1 MDLTV
6 AICTYKRFDLFK
18 QTLESLRDCEP
29 IDAAW
34 ELIIVDNEGN
44 EEVRDLVVAM
54 ADEYKRTTSE
64 SIDVHY
70 RHETNL
76 GHSHARNNAIHAA
89 KAPVILFTDDDVTFD
104 PQWLANMWSAI
115 ASHDNVDIWGG
126 RIEPVWDMERP
137 TWFNTD
143 RCPSLGDTIV
153 RYQLDDVSREWDGSR
168 DGSFV
173 GANLALRIAT
183 LHRVGLFDTSVGH
196 AGDKRTG
203 GDDSL
208 MMRTLVSQGG
218 HAFYVADAIV
228 HHPVPRER
236 ITRKYARGFAWRQG
250 WTSIEIVRRGIHDT
264 TAPPPETTP
273 ETKSEA
279 KRCSKNRRVPR
290 WVFKSA
296 LVGVFAG
303 MASWLGGLVRFNAGA
318 AFAGQFKTI
327 FNFSKL
333 WHAFKRA

>member
-29 IDAAW
+29 VDAAW
-34 ELIIVDNEGN
+34 ELIVVDNEGN
-44 EEVRDLVVAM
+44 DAVAALVEQM
-54 ADEYKRTTSE
+54 ADQFRRADGEA
-64 SIDVHY
+64 VPVCY
-70 RHETNL
+70 RHEANL
-76 GHSHARNNAIHAA
+76 GHSHARNNAIEAA
-89 KAPVILFTDDDVTFD
+89 AAPVILFTDDDVTFD
-104 PQWLANMWSAI
+104 PRWLARMWQAI
-115 ASHDNVDIWGG
+115 KAHPEIDIWGG
-126 RIEPVWDMERP
+126 RIEPVWDMDRP
-137 TWFNTD
+137 SWFNTE

-153 RYQLDDVSREWDGSR
+153 RYQLDDVSREWDGAR
-168 DGSFV
+168 DGTFV
-173 GANLALRIAT
+173 GANLALRLAT
-183 LHRVGLFDTSVGH
+183 LQRVGLFDTSVGH

-208 MMRTLVSQGG
+208 MMRTLVSRGG
-218 HAFYVADAIV
+218 RAFYVADAIV

-250 WTSIEIVRRGIHDT
+250 WTSIEIVCRGIHDT
-264 TAPPPETTP
+264 TAPQKTD
-273 ETKSEA
+273 
-279 KRCSKNRRVPR
+279 RRVPK

-296 LVGVFAG
+296 LIGVFAG
-303 MASWLGGLVRFNAGA
+303 LANWFAGAIRFNPGA

-333 WHAFKRA
+333 WHAMKRA